1 MHRYEHNEEEFLF
14 CFYVLKFR
22 LMTILVP
29 LNLWL
34 FLFSFIFASI
44 LVCLHRIKMQEFAAE
59 GTKWFNPKSHW
70 YLVNLAKC
78 TKHKSWVLIS
88 APLPIQLYF
97 FFTRVS
103 GWIWIKY
110 QSLRWFCLFFSP
122 VLLYTCAHLLFF
134 FFLMLLHTSIFSFER
149 KFAFIWKAWAA

>member
-14 CFYVLKFR
+14 CFYVLKFH
-22 LMTILVP
+22 LMKILAP
-29 LNLWL
+29 LNLWFFFCFLSFLPL
-34 FLFSFIFASI
+34 F
-44 LVCLHRIKMQEFAAE
+44 LVCLHRINMQEFSAE
-59 GTKWFNPKSHW
+59 GTKWFSPKSHW

-88 APLPIQLYF
+88 APLPIQLYI

-110 QSLRWFCLFFSP
+110 QSFLIGFACFFSCIVVHLCTP
-122 VLLYTCAHLLFF
+122 VCFF
-134 FFLMLLHTSIFSFER
+134 
-149 KFAFIWKAWAA
+149 